1 MNTKPILLVED
12 DANDQMLILRSL
24 KKHNILNDVLL
35 ANDGAEALEML
46 YGTGPHEND
55 GPLDPSVVLLDVNMP
70 KVGGLDV
77 LKRIRSEP
85 STKHLP
91 VVILTSSDEM
101 QDKFLS
107 YDLGANSYVR
117 KPVDFN
123 EFADAVGNLGLY
135 WAVVNEAPPKE

>member
-1 MNTKPILLVED
+1 MED
-12 DANDQMLILRSL
+12 DANDQTLILRSL
-24 KKHNILNDVLL
+24 KKNKIVNDVLI
-35 ANDGAEALEML
+35 ANDGVEALEIL
-46 YGTGPHEND
+46 YGTGPHANT

-70 KVGGLDV
+70 RVGGLDV

-123 EFADAVGNLGLY
+123 AFADAVGKLGLY
-135 WAVVNEAPPKE
+135 WAVVNEAPPKEQHN